1 MRNPADIFSRA
12 LTVALAAAL
21 ALSLVLAVGPMLGLR
36 SSGNDQGYSPE
47 QPIAYSHRL
56 HAGELAIACLYCHFA
71 AEKSRSAGIP
81 PLSVCMNCHSRVT
94 APFIE
99 VRAEDAAAAKEKRKP
114 RVLLSTEIQKIYD
127 ALALTVDGKPV
138 PGRTPVPVRW
148 NRVHN
153 LPDFVYFDHRPH
165 VAAGVIC
172 QTCHGP
178 VETMERVRQFSDLSM
193 GWCVNCHR
201 VTKAAGTDRYAS
213 TECGTC
219 HY

>member
-1 MRNPADIFSRA
+1 MKDPARFFSRA
-12 LTVALAAAL
+12 LTVALAAAIVLSL
-21 ALSLVLAVGPMLGLR
+21 ALLARPALDLR
-36 SSGNDQGYSPE
+36 GSGNDQGHSPE

-56 HAGELAIACLYCHFA
+56 HAGELSIPCLYCHFA

-81 PLSVCMNCHSRVT
+81 PLSVCMNCHARVT
-94 APFIE
+94 APFID

-114 RVLLSTEIQKIYD
+114 RVLMSEEIRKIYD
-127 ALALTVDGKPV
+127 ALGLASDGTPS
-138 PGRTPVPVRW
+138 PGRTPSPVRW

-153 LPDFVYFDHRPH
+153 VPDFVAFDHRPH
-165 VAAGVIC
+165 VAAGLTC

-178 VETMERVRQFSDLSM
+178 VETMEKMRQHSDLSM

-201 VTKAAGTDRYAS
+201 RTKPAGADRHAS
-213 TECGTC
+213 TDCGTC